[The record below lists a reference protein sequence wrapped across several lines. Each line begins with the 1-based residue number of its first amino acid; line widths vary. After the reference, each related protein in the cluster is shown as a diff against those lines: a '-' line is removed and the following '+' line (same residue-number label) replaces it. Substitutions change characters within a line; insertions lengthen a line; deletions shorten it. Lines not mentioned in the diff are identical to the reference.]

1 MIRRRG
7 PWPRLVCLTVLV
19 LVLSGCTL
27 VEVKLR
33 PETEPLEE
41 RVISG
46 RGRDKVLLLNISGVL
61 TRWAK
66 ARTLDLFPSEDN
78 LLSRLT
84 EALDK
89 ARKDDRI
96 KAIIVQVDSPG
107 GSVAV
112 SDAVYHELVRFK
124 RETGVKMVCLLMEVA
139 ASGGYYVALAGDE
152 ILALPTSLTGSIG
165 VIVLRFNLAGLLAKI
180 GVKAEPTVSGEHKD
194 MWSPFRPAS
203 EEEERITKAIVD
215 DYFKRFTGLVRQ
227 SRKGLDP
234 ERLDRVFS
242 GRVFSADQAL
252 ELGLIDGLAY
262 PDQALARAKELAGL
276 DEAKLVAYQRPDDY
290 RPNVYSGGP
299 GVTAS
304 TEIDLLMNSSGLNF
318 MYLWRP
324 GSR

>member
-1 MIRRRG
+1 MIHCRG
-7 PWPRLVCLTVLV
+7 PWRWAICLTAL
-19 LVLSGCTL
+19 LATLSGCTL

-41 RVISG
+41 KVLSG
-46 RGRDKVLLLNISGVL
+46 QGRDKILLLNISGVL
-61 TRWAK
+61 TRWAR

-89 ARKDDRI
+89 AGKDKRI
-96 KAIIVQVDSPG
+96 KAVVIQIDSPG

-112 SDAVYHELVRFK
+112 SDAVYHELSRFK

-152 ILALPTSLTGSIG
+152 ILALPTGLTGSIG
-165 VIVLRFNLAGLLAKI
+165 VIVLRFNLTGLLAKI
-180 GVKAEPTVSGEHKD
+180 GVRAEPTVSGRHKD
-194 MWSPFRPAS
+194 MWSPFRPAT

-215 DYFKRFTGLVRQ
+215 DYFKRFTDLVRR
-227 SRKGLDP
+227 SRKDLDP
-234 ERLDRVFS
+234 ERQDLAFS

-276 DEAKLVAYQRPDDY
+276 DEAQLVVYQRPDDY

-299 GVTAS
+299 GVTMS
-304 TEIDLLMNSSGLNF
+304 SEIDLLMNSSGLNF
-318 MYLWRP
+318 MYMWRP
-324 GSR
+324 ESR